1 MPKTPTRDEVL
12 AAKRSMDLARAAAYL
27 GVSVKTLRRRIAD
40 GTLRAYRVGPR
51 AIRVTLEDLETLKT
65 PIGAA

>member
-1 MPKTPTRDEVL
+1 MRKTPTRDEVL

-27 GVSVKTLRRRIAD
+27 DVSVKTLRRRIAD

-51 AIRVTLEDLETLKT
+51 AIRVTLEDLEALKT